1 MATERQQKR
10 KELREKRL
18 QAESKSKGADRRQN
32 LTKAIAAVA
41 FIAVVGIAVALV
53 LILSGNSGDSES
65 TKSGSDIDKLFAG
78 IPQDGTVI
86 GDPKAKVTVVE
97 FGDLQCPACKQF
109 ADEAVPEIVNGPIR
123 DGKARFEFRNWPILG
138 PDSNTAAKASLA
150 ASLQGRY
157 WQFIEF
163 FYAEQG
169 TEGTGYIT
177 DEFLR
182 EIAEKS
188 GVEDLDKWEEDRNDP
203 RWEEEI
209 FQNDEAALNLGFSG
223 TPSIAIED
231 SKGKLT
237 PVEDITPDG
246 IKKAIDQAQ

>member
-18 QAESKSKGADRRQN
+18 QAESKSKGADQRQN
-32 LTKAIAAVA
+32 LVKALAAIGFVA
-41 FIAVVGIAVALV
+41 AIGVVVAVV
-53 LILSGNSGDSES
+53 LIVTGSSDEPETAKSS
-65 TKSGSDIDKLFAG
+65 TDIEKLFAG
-78 IPQDGTVI
+78 IQQEGTVL

-123 DGKARFEFRNWPILG
+123 QGDARFEFRNWPILG
-138 PDSNTAAKASLA
+138 PDSTTAAKASLA
-150 ASLQGRY
+150 ASVQGRF
-157 WQFIEF
+157 WQYIET

-169 TEGTGYIT
+169 GEGTGYIT

-182 EIAEKS
+182 DVAEKA

-209 FQNDEAALNLGFSG
+209 FQNDEAALDLGFTG
-223 TPSIAIED
+223 TPSIAID
-231 SKGKLT
+231 DGSGSLT

-246 IKKAIDQAQ
+246 IKKAINQAR

>member
-18 QAESKSKGADRRQN
+18 QAESKSKGDDRRQN
-32 LTKAIAAVA
+32 LIKAVA
-41 FIAVVGIAVALV
+41 AIGFIAVVGVVVAVV
-53 LILSGNSGDSES
+53 LIASGSSGDSEPAKS
-65 TKSGSDIDKLFAG
+65 TSDIEKLFAG
-78 IPQDGTVI
+78 IPQDGTVL
-86 GDPKAKVTVVE
+86 GDPKAKVTLVE

-109 ADEAVPEIVNGPIR
+109 ADEAVPEIVDGPIR
-123 DGKARFEFRNWPILG
+123 GGKARFEFRNWPILG
-138 PDSNTAAKASLA
+138 PDSNVAAKASLA

-157 WQFIEF
+157 WQFIET

-169 TEGTGYIT
+169 TEGTGYID

-182 EIAEKS
+182 SVAEKA

-209 FQNDEAALNLGFSG
+209 FQNDEAALDLGFTG
-223 TPSIAIED
+223 TPSLALED
-231 SKGKLT
+231 AKGKLT
-237 PVEDITPDG
+237 PIEDISPDG

>member
-18 QAESKSKGADRRQN
+18 AAESKGRGADQRQN
-32 LTKAIAAVA
+32 LVKALAAVG
-41 FIAVVGIAVALV
+41 FIAVVGVVVAVV
-53 LILSGNSGDSES
+53 LIVTGSSGEPE
-65 TKSGSDIDKLFAG
+65 TAKSSSDIEKLFAG
-78 IPQDGTVI
+78 IPQDGTVL
-86 GDPKAKVTVVE
+86 GEPKAKVTVVE

-157 WQFIEF
+157 WQFIET

-169 TEGTGYIT
+169 AEGTSYIN

-182 EIAEKS
+182 SVAEKA

-203 RWEEEI
+203 RWEDEI
-209 FQNDEAALNLGFSG
+209 FQNDEAALRLGFSG
-223 TPSIAIED
+223 TPSLALEGAD
-231 SKGKLT
+231 GKLT
-237 PVEDITPDG
+237 PIEDITPDG

>member
-18 QAESKSKGADRRQN
+18 QAESKGGAGDGRQN
-32 LTKAIAAVA
+32 LTKAIAAA
-41 FIAVVGIAVALV
+41 GFIAVIGIVVAVV
-53 LILSGNSGDSES
+53 LIVTGGSGEPDT
-65 TKSGSDIDKLFAG
+65 TKSSSEIDKLFAG
-78 IPQDGTVI
+78 IQQDGTVL
-86 GDPKAKVTVVE
+86 GDPKAKVTLVE

-123 DGKARFEFRNWPILG
+123 QGKARFEFRNWPILG
-138 PDSNTAAKASLA
+138 PDSTTAAKASLA
-150 ASLQGRY
+150 ASVQGRY
-157 WQFIEF
+157 WQFIET
-163 FYAEQG
+163 FYAEAG
-169 TEGTGYIT
+169 SEGSGYIT

-182 EIAEKS
+182 TVAEKS

-203 RWEEEI
+203 RWEDEI
-209 FQNDEAALNLGFSG
+209 FQNDEAALNLGFTG
-223 TPSIAIED
+223 TPSIAIDDGSGE
-231 SKGKLT
+231 LT